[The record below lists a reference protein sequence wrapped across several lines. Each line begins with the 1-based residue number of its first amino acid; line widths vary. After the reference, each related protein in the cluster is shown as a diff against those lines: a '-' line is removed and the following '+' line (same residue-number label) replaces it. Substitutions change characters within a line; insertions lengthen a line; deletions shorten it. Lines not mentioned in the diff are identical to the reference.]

1 MGKNKTP
8 HIKSFI
14 YLDEEKMY
22 SISSQLFEGMTQ
34 YILKEESESLNE
46 EQQQKGNFLSGRFMA
61 DMMSQSKGKSE
72 MCYLHDFAFNL
83 FEKEL
88 EERSLLYDIKPT
100 DDLTDLLDKG
110 FVRIH
115 GKVVFCDYARMQ
127 YIIDNFNN
135 IGRAIGSLQYV
146 ANEQLTQFKQD
157 IATTKEREQRNKKQQ
172 IVKSVEKK
180 IEEQLKQQ
188 GLVLDDKYIKNLS
201 TVMKFGFQ
209 ESFEVRVVLSESSL
223 NFSVVANPQC
233 FKERGNV
240 LVSKYSRITE
250 KEFTVIGIITQAGNP
265 KPEIPVLQGVDMKT
279 AAQGMNETIANLEMQ
294 FNGRS
299 ENECII
305 DPIAIFTELS

>member
-1 MGKNKTP
+1 MDKNKTP

-100 DDLTDLLDKG
+100 DNLTDLLDKG

-157 IATTKEREQRNKKQQ
+157 IATTKEREHRNKKQQ

>member
-1 MGKNKTP
+1 
-8 HIKSFI
+8 
-14 YLDEEKMY
+14 MY

>member
-1 MGKNKTP
+1 MEKNKTP

-250 KEFTVIGIITQAGNP
+250 KDFTVIGIITQAGNP

>member
-1 MGKNKTP
+1 MDKNKTP

-100 DDLTDLLDKG
+100 DNLTDLLDKG